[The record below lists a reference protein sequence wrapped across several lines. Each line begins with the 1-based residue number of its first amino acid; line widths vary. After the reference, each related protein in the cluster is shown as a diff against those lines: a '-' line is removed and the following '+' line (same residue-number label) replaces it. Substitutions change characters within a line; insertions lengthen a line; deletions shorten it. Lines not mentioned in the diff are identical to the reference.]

1 MELKK
6 EMFFDGDELDT
17 SKVVRM
23 IMENS
28 SRWDEII
35 EFIWEVMEDEYE
47 YKFEKKWLEMK
58 YKHDMKEL
66 KEKYG
71 YLDDK
76 EE

>member
-28 SRWDEII
+28 SRWEEII

-58 YKHDMKEL
+58 YHHDMKEL